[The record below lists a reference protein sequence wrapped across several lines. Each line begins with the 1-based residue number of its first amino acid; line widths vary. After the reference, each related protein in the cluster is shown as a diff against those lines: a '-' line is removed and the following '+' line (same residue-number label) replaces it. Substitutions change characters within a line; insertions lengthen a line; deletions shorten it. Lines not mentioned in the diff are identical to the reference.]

1 MSHLNKKSVW
11 RKSRWSLAVTGLHP
25 SKTNSVSL
33 SEDSPTSSRPQ
44 AHPPPPRP
52 SGPRWPPRSRHPR
65 PIADSLSRWLTDPQC
80 RPHWRLKRWE
90 IGIWVLLLCVF
101 CLAESVIHAVIF
113 LILFWS
119 EVWPFPFANITDF
132 FSNWPVLSTLS
143 FCLAHSSN
151 KTECFMILKRKQER
165 HWKIKRN
172 WIQ

>member
-101 CLAESVIHAVIF
+101 CLADSVIHAVIF
-113 LILFWS
+113 LILFLLIS
-119 EVWPFPFANITDF
+119 QIFSQIDLCF
-132 FSNWPVLSTLS
+132 FHIKFLFSPTLLTKQNVLW
-143 FCLAHSSN
+143 F
-151 KTECFMILKRKQER
+151 
-165 HWKIKRN
+165 
-172 WIQ
+172 